1 MNVDTKENVRIIT
14 IAFLMG
20 ITGVSYGQSPTVG
33 TCPVFPADN
42 IWNTRVDHLP
52 VSPNT
57 AAWVNTIGATT
68 PTHPDFGAF
77 YNGAPN
83 GIPYIT
89 VPGNQ
94 TKYPAT
100 FQYQSESDPGPYA
113 IPLTAPIEGG
123 PNGDGDRHTLA
134 VDTGHCILYELFS
147 AYPSTTPPSW
157 SAGSGLIMSL
167 TSDALRPAGWTS
179 TDAAG
184 LPIFPGL
191 VRYDEVFQQ
200 GEIRHA
206 IRFTVPQ
213 TQRAYVWPAR
223 HFASYLT
230 SSEYPP
236 MGARFRLTA
245 SFDISWYPP
254 EVQII
259 MTAMKKYG
267 IILADNGSPWFI
279 SGVPDDRWN
288 DSSLHWLTTIKGA
301 QWEAV
306 DSSPLMA
313 DPNSGRALT
322 IPVSVNV
329 TPASAA
335 VRTGTSQQFSAAV
348 TGTANRLVTW
358 DVNGVAGG
366 NSIVGAISSTGL
378 YTAPS
383 SLPSPISVTVH
394 ANSTAAAASGYSS
407 ATVTTTN
414 VAVLPSGATIAP
426 SGTQQFT
433 AQFATPTVNA
443 ALPVVTWYVNG
454 VRGGSAATG
463 TISATGLYT
472 APNTVPAQP
481 VVKITAA
488 RTSDTL
494 GTGSVSLTIDWP

>member
-1 MNVDTKENVRIIT
+1 M
-14 IAFLMG
+14 
-20 ITGVSYGQSPTVG
+20 
-33 TCPVFPADN
+33 
-42 IWNTRVDHLP
+42 
-52 VSPNT
+52 SPNT

-68 PTHPDFGAF
+68 PTHPDFGAM

-100 FQYQSESDPGPYA
+100 FQYQGESDPGPYA

-123 PNGDGDRHTLA
+123 PDGDGDRHTLA

-147 AYPSTTPPSW
+147 AYPVTTPPSW
-157 SAGSGLIMSL
+157 SAGSGIIMSL

-206 IRFTVPQ
+206 IRFTAPQ

-245 SFDISWYPP
+245 SFDISGYPP
-254 EVQII
+254 EAQII

-267 IILADNGSPWFI
+267 IILADNGSSWYV
-279 SGVPDDRWN
+279 SGAPDDRWN
-288 DSSLHWLTTIKGA
+288 DSNLHWLTSIKGA

-306 DSSPLMA
+306 DTSPLMA

-322 IPVSVNV
+322 IPVSVTVN
-329 TPASAA
+329 PASAA
-335 VRTGTSQQFSAAV
+335 VRTGTNQQFSALV
-348 TGTANRLVTW
+348 TGTANRSVTW

-366 NSIVGAISSTGL
+366 NSTLGTISANGL
-378 YTAPS
+378 YSAPS
-383 SLPSPISVTVH
+383 TLPSPISVTIH
-394 ANSTAAAASGYSS
+394 ANSAAAPAAGYSV
-407 ATVTTTN
+407 ATISTTN
-414 VAVLPSGATIAP
+414 VAVLPSGATVAP
-426 SGTQQFT
+426 STTQQFV
-433 AQFATPTVNA
+433 AQFATSTTIA
-443 ALPVVTWYVNG
+443 AAVTWYVNG
-454 VRGGSAATG
+454 IRGGNASVG

-488 RTSDTL
+488 RTSDAL
-494 GTGSVSLTIDWP
+494 GSGSVSLTIDWP